1 MVGLRLEQT
10 ATRTV
15 KSDTAFEN
23 MAVESI
29 PIFKKISCSK
39 SKKDSYK
46 HHVVAEA
53 LADYAKGVVPTHFN

>member
-1 MVGLRLEQT
+1 
-10 ATRTV
+10 V